1 MKIKVQ
7 NILIISA
14 LCIVFLISITI
25 RPPTQP
31 DLNLEQEL
39 RLQIANLKAHL
50 ELAEQV
56 NIDMKENLRKLQRG
70 GQNLS
75 HDLSLP
81 SIRYSLPHVTKSY
94 QSLNL
99 PYKWSKG
106 TVFEN
111 HEKSLILQHFLTF
124 FQGIA
129 IWK

>member
-1 MKIKVQ
+1 MKVKVQ

-14 LCIVFLISITI
+14 LCLVFLISITI
-25 RPPTQP
+25 RPNQ
-31 DLNLEQEL
+31 NLEQEL

-56 NIDMKENLRKLQRG
+56 NIDMKEDLRKLQG
-70 GQNLS
+70 EGQNLS

-94 QSLNL
+94 KSLNL

-124 FQGIA
+124 FQFWPFFTFLA
-129 IWK
+129 